1 LGNAAR
7 NTIIGPGMFTWNA
20 QIAKT
25 FLFGKDQQHRLD
37 FRWEITN
44 LTNTPHL
51 TGLSTLVNST
61 TFGQVVGAGAMR
73 AMNFV
78 TRFTF

>member
-1 LGNAAR
+1 
-7 NTIIGPGMFTWNA
+7 MFTWNA

-25 FLFGKDQQHRLD
+25 FLFGKDQQRRLD
-37 FRWEITN
+37 FRWEVTN
-44 LTNTPHL
+44 LTNTPNL
-51 TGLSTLVNST
+51 TGLSTLVNSA

-73 AMNFV
+73 AMNVV